1 MPIIARLSVKQAM
14 PLWAQTMLFLVAAM
28 LNLAI
33 FYPGIVT
40 PDSLSQLAQANSN
53 SYSDWHPAL
62 MAWLW
67 RLTNFIVPDHA
78 GLLVL
83 HVCVFWGALF
93 YLSRQNQQQSPIWY
107 LAVGLLPFILGISGI
122 IWKDVG
128 TAYFLLLA
136 AALLQKRGYV
146 AAGIFW
152 VCAFIAVGYRYNT
165 ALSIF
170 PLLYLFFHIRFRRL
184 AWPLLLVISAIA
196 MVAVYAAVQL
206 FNSSV
211 LKTQKDN
218 PSIVILVDDLTNLS
232 IARQES
238 LIPGLSLN
246 QLQASYRTSI
256 NDNYFRLHDKGE
268 PPLSIEGIQAAW
280 KQAVQTYPWDYLS
293 FRLKTYAHFMGISL
307 SPPFDLNKPSY
318 SYWEPH
324 SFESTDTN
332 RLRILTGQYVRGI
345 AKALPFLFT
354 GWFWLLASTLLLMAC
369 YRWRHHPN
377 AGLAAALS
385 LSAMINLL
393 SYLLV
398 ANAPYFRYYY
408 WSVLACTVACVLLRQ
423 SSRYQTN
430 RYSDATKDLNTNQ

>member
-14 PLWAQTMLFLVAAM
+14 PLWAYTMLFLVAAL

-83 HVCVFWGALF
+83 HLCVFWGSLF

-107 LAVGLLPFILGISGI
+107 LALGLLPFILGISGI

-136 AALLQKRGYV
+136 AALLLQRGYTI
-146 AAGIFW
+146 ATIFW
-152 VCAFIAVGYRYNT
+152 ICAFIAVGYRYNT

-170 PLLYLFFHIRFRRL
+170 PLLYLFFHVRFRRL
-184 AWPLLLVISAIA
+184 AWPLLLVVSAIA
-196 MVAVYAAVQL
+196 MVAVYAAVQV

-211 LKTQKDN
+211 LKTYKDN
-218 PSIVILVDDLTNLS
+218 PSIVILTDDLTHLS
-232 IARQES
+232 VARQKS
-238 LIPGLSLN
+238 LIPGLSLT
-246 QLQASYRTSI
+246 QLQDSYSTSI

-268 PPLSIEGIQAAW
+268 PPLSMEGIQAAW
-280 KQAVQTYPWDYLS
+280 KHAVQTYPWDYLG
-293 FRLKTYAHFMGISL
+293 FRLKTYARFMGISL

-332 RLRILTGQYVRGI
+332 RLRILAGKYVQGI

-354 GWFWLLASTLLLMAC
+354 GWFWLLASIVLLAASWH
-369 YRWRHHPN
+369 RRRHPN

-398 ANAPYFRYYY
+398 ANAPYFRYFY
-408 WSVLACTVACVLLRQ
+408 WSILACCVGGVLLAH
-423 SSRYQTN
+423 SRSRLAGGNHIQ
-430 RYSDATKDLNTNQ
+430 